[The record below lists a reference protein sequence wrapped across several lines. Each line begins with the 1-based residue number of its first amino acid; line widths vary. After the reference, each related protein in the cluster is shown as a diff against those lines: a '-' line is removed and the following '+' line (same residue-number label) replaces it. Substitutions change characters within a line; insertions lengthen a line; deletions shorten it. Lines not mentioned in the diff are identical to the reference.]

1 MLARL
6 PMARMRV
13 PATITTEFEIGGPPV
28 PSISTAPMMAFCRDS
43 SGGLHAAR
51 HNAAIAR
58 SQTLSG
64 RANTHPSCQNSS
76 CVWRRELKKKLEC
89 GPAARPHSPLRRLLG
104 FSEPAGTGD
113 ELDAIERAF
122 AVDVPVLFQLVERTG
137 FRRPLSAIHPF
148 GVVVVDH
155 LPLRVVFH
163 HRDGGRVLIDHMD
176 RPVQL
181 PLLGFL
187 FFGHCGSNNEGQQ
200 NSQAQREGRQNAA
213 SHGTSLK
220 KFGTGSCSLYSG
232 ATEK

>member
-1 MLARL
+1 MRCRVYSAFLYAAPALVPRCTCRSISPGTRNFPAPLIFSTPAGIGMLARL
-6 PMARMRV
+6 PMARMRL

-176 RPVQL
+176 RPVQ
-181 PLLGFL
+181 
-187 FFGHCGSNNEGQQ
+187 
-200 NSQAQREGRQNAA
+200 
-213 SHGTSLK
+213 
-220 KFGTGSCSLYSG
+220 
-232 ATEK
+232 